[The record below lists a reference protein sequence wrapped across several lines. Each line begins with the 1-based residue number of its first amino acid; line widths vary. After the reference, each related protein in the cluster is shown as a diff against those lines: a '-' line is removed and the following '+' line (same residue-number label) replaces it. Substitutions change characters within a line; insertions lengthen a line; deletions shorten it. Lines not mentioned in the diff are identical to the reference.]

1 MSLREVFMPSYK
13 RLLIASAK
21 GGVGKSTTAAGLAYT
36 YASAGK
42 RVLLLDLDFTGRCLD
57 MLTGC
62 DSAVFDFSDVLL
74 GRDISEAASAGVGGC
89 TALSLLTACTAQQF
103 HDAALSLGLDERSA
117 LREAVGRILA
127 DDGYDIVIADTGAGI
142 SAAESCAD
150 LFDMVLI
157 TSEQSRT
164 SIRAA
169 EYAAQRINACG
180 ARVIRLVIC
189 SFDLTAVKREHRAGI
204 IEMIDESSLACLGAV
219 PFDKKLQKSQDAG
232 TLPHSSS
239 LSMKAYA
246 NIAARLEGNEVPL
259 FWNMKELRRKRNAAL
274 R

>member
-1 MSLREVFMPSYK
+1 MPSYK

-21 GGVGKSTTAAGLAYT
+21 GGVGKSTTAAGLAYA

-62 DSAVFDFSDVLL
+62 ASAVFDFADVMT
-74 GRDISEAASAGVGGC
+74 GTEVSSAAVSGVGGC
-89 TALSLLTACTAQQF
+89 GTLSLITACTSARF
-103 HDAALSLGLDERSA
+103 RNTAEAIGLDERTA
-117 LREAVGRILA
+117 MRDAVSRILSS
-127 DDGYDIVIADTGAGI
+127 GEFDIVIADTGAGI
-142 SAAESCAD
+142 SAAENCAD

-164 SIRAA
+164 SLRAA
-169 EYAAQRINACG
+169 EYAAQCISRCG
-180 ARVIRLVIC
+180 AKSIRLVIC
-189 SFDLTAVKREHRAGI
+189 SFDLLAVKRENRAGI
-204 IEMIDESSLACLGAV
+204 IEMIDESSLACLGVV
-219 PFDKKLQKSQDAG
+219 PFDKKLQKAQDAG
-232 TLPHSSS
+232 LLPASSS

-259 FWNMKELRRKRNAAL
+259 FWNMKELRRKRNAAF